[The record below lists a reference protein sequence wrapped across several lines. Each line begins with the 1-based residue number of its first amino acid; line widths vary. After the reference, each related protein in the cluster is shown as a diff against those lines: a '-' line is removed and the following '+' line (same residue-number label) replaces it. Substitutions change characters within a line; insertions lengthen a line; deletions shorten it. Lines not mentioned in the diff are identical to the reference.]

1 MCGIVG
7 YSGDKMATDIIL
19 DSLIRL
25 EYRGYDSAG
34 LAIVNHDIL
43 IYKEKGQVSQLRDLV
58 PRVDGYTGI
67 GHTRWATCG
76 VPSSENAHPFKSMDG
91 RIALV
96 HNGIIEN
103 YLELRKDLLEEGYEF
118 SSQTD
123 TEVLVHLVHRYMDGD
138 LHAALRR
145 ALQDVRGTY
154 AIAAVEYGSDRIVVA
169 RKENPLVI
177 GVGMGE
183 NFIASDVTAILEH
196 TSDVIYVMDGETAVI
211 SPEHI
216 HLFSPDG
223 LEIKREVNRIT
234 WTSEDAKKEGFEHYM
249 LKEIY
254 EQPKTVRDTLVCYL
268 DGLESSDILPPGRFS
283 SVTIV
288 ACGTSY
294 HAGMVG
300 KYAIEE
306 LANIPVTVELGS
318 EFRYSSNT
326 HNKPLVILITQ
337 SGETADTLAACR
349 EARRRGC
356 HTLAVT
362 NVLGSTITREADS
375 VIMTKAGPEISVA
388 ATKTYTAQLVSL
400 YLIAVKLALNRGA
413 IDEMGLKDLKAQM
426 RLLPTL
432 IESVLDRTDAI
443 QEAAVSIMEAQ
454 HVFFIGRNINF
465 PSMLEGAL
473 KLKEV
478 SYIHAEGY
486 AAGEL
491 KHGPLALL
499 DGTTPLVAAC
509 LKDHTYE
516 KMISNVTEVAA
527 RGSPVLLLATDGDE
541 QVPMISDRVVYLPQC
556 PPLLSPVPLAVAL
569 QLLAYHVA
577 KVKGMPID
585 KPRNLAKSVTVE

>member
-7 YSGDKMATDIIL
+7 YSGERIASDIIL
-19 DSLIRL
+19 DSLIKL
-25 EYRGYDSAG
+25 EYRGYDSVG
-34 LAIVNHDIL
+34 VAIVNHEIV
-43 IYKEKGQVSQLRDLV
+43 IYKEKGQVSLLRDSV
-58 PRVDGYTGI
+58 PFINGYTGI

-76 VPSSENAHPFKSMDG
+76 EPSSRNAHPFSSMDG

-103 YLELRKDLLEEGYEF
+103 YIPLRQQLTEEGYIF

-123 TEVLVHLVHRYMDGD
+123 TEVLVHLVSKYMQGD
-138 LHAALRR
+138 LHAALMR

-154 AIAAVEYGSDRIVVA
+154 AIAAVEFGSDRIVVA

-177 GVGMGE
+177 GVGLGE
-183 NFIASDVTAILEH
+183 NFIASDVTAILEY
-196 TSDVIYVMDGETAVI
+196 TSDVIYIMDGESAVI
-211 SPEHI
+211 SPDSI
-216 HLFSPDG
+216 HLFSSDG
-223 LEIKREVNRIT
+223 QEIEREINRIT

-268 DGLESSDILPPGRFS
+268 DELETGDLLAGCRPS

-294 HAGMVG
+294 HAGLVG

-318 EFRYSSNT
+318 EFRYSSGT
-326 HNKPLVILITQ
+326 EGEPMVILITQ

-356 HTLAVT
+356 HTVAIT

-375 VIMTKAGPEISVA
+375 IIMTKAGPEISVA
-388 ATKTYTAQLVSL
+388 ATKTYTAQLISL
-400 YLIAVKLALNRGA
+400 YLIAVRLALNRETMDDA
-413 IDEMGLKDLKAQM
+413 GLKDIKSQL
-426 RLLPTL
+426 RSLPTL
-432 IESVLDRTDAI
+432 IERVLDRSDSIRDASTMI
-443 QEAAVSIMEAQ
+443 VDARHA
-454 HVFFIGRNINF
+454 FFIGRNINY

-473 KLKEV
+473 KLKEI

-499 DGTTPLVAAC
+499 DHDTPLIAAC
-509 LKDHTYE
+509 LKNHTYD
-516 KMISNVTEVAA
+516 KMVSNVTEVSA
-527 RGSPVLLLATDGDE
+527 RGSPVLIVATDGDE
-541 QVPMISDRVVYLPQC
+541 QVRYLADRVIYLP
-556 PPLLSPVPLAVAL
+556 PISTLLSPVLLAITL

-577 KVKGMPID
+577 KAKGMPID

>member
-7 YSGDKMATDIIL
+7 YSGDKMATEIIL

-25 EYRGYDSAG
+25 EYRGYDSVG
-34 LAIVNHDIL
+34 VAIVNDDIVV
-43 IYKEKGQVSQLRDLV
+43 YKEKGQVSQLRNLV
-58 PRVDGYTGI
+58 PVMDGYTGI

-103 YLELRKDLLEEGYEF
+103 YLELRKELMAQGYQF

-123 TEVLVHLVHRYMDGD
+123 TEVLVHLVHRYMEGD
-138 LHAALRR
+138 LHQALRR
-145 ALQDVRGTY
+145 ALKDVRGTY
-154 AIAAVEYGSDRIVVA
+154 AIAAVEFGSDRIVVA

-177 GVGMGE
+177 GVGLGE

-196 TSDVIYVMDGETAVI
+196 TSDVIYVMDGETAII
-211 SPEHI
+211 SPEDI
-216 HLFSPDG
+216 LLFSPEGQAIERQID
-223 LEIKREVNRIT
+223 RIT
-234 WTSEDAKKEGFEHYM
+234 WTSEDAKKEGFEHFM
-249 LKEIY
+249 LKEIF

-268 DGLESSDILPPGRFS
+268 DGLEASDILPPISPS

-318 EFRYSSNT
+318 EFRYSSGT
-326 HNKPLVILITQ
+326 DNKPLVILITQ

-400 YLIAVKLALNRGA
+400 YLIALKLALTRGA
-413 IDEMGLKDLKAQM
+413 IDERRLRDLKAQL
-426 RLLPTL
+426 RSLPTL
-432 IESVLDRTDAI
+432 VERVLDRADSLRDAV
-443 QEAAVSIMEAQ
+443 EVMTPARHA
-454 HVFFIGRNINF
+454 FFIGRNINF

-473 KLKEV
+473 KLKEI

-499 DGTTPLVAAC
+499 DDNTPLVAAC
-509 LKDHTYE
+509 LRDHTYE

-527 RGSPVLLLATDGDE
+527 RGSPVLIVASDGDE
-541 QVPMISDRVVYLPQC
+541 QVHLLTDHVIYMPQC
-556 PPLLSPVPLAVAL
+556 PPLLSPVPLAVML

-577 KVKGMPID
+577 KAKGMPID

>member
-7 YSGDKMATDIIL
+7 YSGDKMATEIIL

-25 EYRGYDSAG
+25 EYRGYDSVG
-34 LAIVNHDIL
+34 VAIVNHDIVV
-43 IYKEKGQVSQLRDLV
+43 YKEKGQVSQLRNLV
-58 PRVDGYTGI
+58 PVMDGYTGI

-103 YLELRKDLLEEGYEF
+103 YLELRKELMAQGYQF

-123 TEVLVHLVHRYMDGD
+123 TEVLVHLVHRYMEGD
-138 LHAALRR
+138 LHQALRR
-145 ALQDVRGTY
+145 ALKDVRGTY
-154 AIAAVEYGSDRIVVA
+154 AIAAVEFGSDRIVVA

-177 GVGMGE
+177 GVGLGE

-196 TSDVIYVMDGETAVI
+196 TSDVIYVMDGETAII
-211 SPEHI
+211 SPEDI
-216 HLFSPDG
+216 LLFSPEG
-223 LEIKREVNRIT
+223 QEIERQIDRIT
-234 WTSEDAKKEGFEHYM
+234 WTSEDAKKEGFEHFM
-249 LKEIY
+249 LKEIF

-268 DGLESSDILPPGRFS
+268 DGLEASDVLPPISPS

-318 EFRYSSNT
+318 EFRYSSGT
-326 HNKPLVILITQ
+326 DNKPLVILITQ

-400 YLIAVKLALNRGA
+400 YLIALKLALNRGA
-413 IDEMGLKDLKAQM
+413 IDERGLRELKAQL
-426 RLLPTL
+426 RSLPTL
-432 IESVLDRTDAI
+432 VERVLDRADSLRDAV
-443 QEAAVSIMEAQ
+443 EVMTPARHA
-454 HVFFIGRNINF
+454 FFIGRNINF

-473 KLKEV
+473 KLKEI

-499 DGTTPLVAAC
+499 DQDTPLVAAC
-509 LKDHTYE
+509 LRDRTYD

-527 RGSPVLLLATDGDE
+527 RGSPVLIVASDGDE
-541 QVPMISDRVVYLPQC
+541 QVHLLTDHVIYMPQC
-556 PPLLSPVPLAVAL
+556 PPLLSPVPLAVML

-577 KVKGMPID
+577 KAKGMPID

>member
-7 YSGDKMATDIIL
+7 YSGDKMATEIIL

-25 EYRGYDSAG
+25 EYRGYDSVG
-34 LAIVNHDIL
+34 VAIVNDDIVV
-43 IYKEKGQVSQLRDLV
+43 YKEKGQVSQLRNLV
-58 PRVDGYTGI
+58 PVMDGYTGI

-103 YLELRKDLLEEGYEF
+103 YLELRKELMAQGYQF

-123 TEVLVHLVHRYMDGD
+123 TEVLVHLVHRYMEGD
-138 LHAALRR
+138 LHQALRR
-145 ALQDVRGTY
+145 ALKDVRGTY
-154 AIAAVEYGSDRIVVA
+154 AIAAVEFGSDRIVVA

-177 GVGMGE
+177 GVGLGE

-196 TSDVIYVMDGETAVI
+196 TSDVIYVMDGETAII
-211 SPEHI
+211 SPEDI
-216 HLFSPDG
+216 LLFSPEGQAIERQID
-223 LEIKREVNRIT
+223 RIT
-234 WTSEDAKKEGFEHYM
+234 WTSEDAKKEGFEHFM
-249 LKEIY
+249 LKEIF

-268 DGLESSDILPPGRFS
+268 DGLEASDILPPISPS

-318 EFRYSSNT
+318 EFRYSSGT
-326 HNKPLVILITQ
+326 DNKPLVILITQ

-375 VIMTKAGPEISVA
+375 VIMTKA
-388 ATKTYTAQLVSL
+388 
-400 YLIAVKLALNRGA
+400 
-413 IDEMGLKDLKAQM
+413 
-426 RLLPTL
+426 
-432 IESVLDRTDAI
+432 
-443 QEAAVSIMEAQ
+443 
-454 HVFFIGRNINF
+454 
-465 PSMLEGAL
+465 
-473 KLKEV
+473 
-478 SYIHAEGY
+478 
-486 AAGEL
+486 
-491 KHGPLALL
+491 
-499 DGTTPLVAAC
+499 
-509 LKDHTYE
+509 
-516 KMISNVTEVAA
+516 
-527 RGSPVLLLATDGDE
+527 
-541 QVPMISDRVVYLPQC
+541 
-556 PPLLSPVPLAVAL
+556 
-569 QLLAYHVA
+569 
-577 KVKGMPID
+577 
-585 KPRNLAKSVTVE
+585 

>member
-7 YSGDKMATDIIL
+7 YSGERMATEIIL

-25 EYRGYDSAG
+25 EYRGYDSVG
-34 LAIVNHDIL
+34 VAIVNDEIV
-43 IYKEKGQVSQLRDLV
+43 IYKEKGQVSQLRDSV
-58 PRVDGYTGI
+58 PFIDGYTGI

-76 VPSSENAHPFKSMDG
+76 VPSSENAHPFQSMDG

-103 YLELRKDLLEEGYEF
+103 YIPLRKQLQEEGYIF

-123 TEVLVHLVHRYMDGD
+123 TEVLVHLVSKYMQDD
-138 LHAALRR
+138 LHAALIR

-154 AIAAVEYGSDRIVVA
+154 AIAAVEFGSNRIVVA

-177 GVGMGE
+177 GVGLGE
-183 NFIASDVTAILEH
+183 NFIASDVTAILEY
-196 TSDVIYVMDGETAVI
+196 TSDVIYMMDGESAII
-211 SPEHI
+211 SPESIHI
-216 HLFSPDG
+216 FDKDG
-223 LEIKREVNRIT
+223 LEIKREINRIT
-234 WTSEDAKKEGFEHYM
+234 WTAEDAKKEGFEHFM

-268 DGLESSDILPPGRFS
+268 DGLETGDFLAGCRPS

-294 HAGMVG
+294 NAGLVG

-306 LANIPVTVELGS
+306 LANIPVSVEIGS

-326 HNKPLVILITQ
+326 DSKPLVILISQ

-349 EARRRGC
+349 EARQRGC
-356 HTLAVT
+356 YTVGVT

-375 VIMTKAGPEISVA
+375 IIMTKAGPEISVA
-388 ATKTYTAQLVSL
+388 ATKTYTAQLISL
-400 YLIAVKLALNRGA
+400 YLIATRLALNRES
-413 IDEMGLKDLKAQM
+413 IDDNRLKDMKSQL
-426 RLLPTL
+426 RSLPTL
-432 IESVLDRTDAI
+432 IDQVLDRSESIRKVAGMITDAKH
-443 QEAAVSIMEAQ
+443 A
-454 HVFFIGRNINF
+454 FFIGRNINY

-473 KLKEV
+473 KLKEI

-499 DGTTPLVAAC
+499 DNETPLVAAC
-509 LKDHTYE
+509 LKDHTYD
-516 KMISNVTEVAA
+516 KMLSNVTEVAA
-527 RGSPVLLLATDGDE
+527 RGSPVLIIATDGDE
-541 QVPMISDRVVYLPQC
+541 QVQYIADQVIFLPAIS
-556 PPLLSPVPLAVAL
+556 PLLSPVLLAVTL

-577 KVKGMPID
+577 KAKGMPID